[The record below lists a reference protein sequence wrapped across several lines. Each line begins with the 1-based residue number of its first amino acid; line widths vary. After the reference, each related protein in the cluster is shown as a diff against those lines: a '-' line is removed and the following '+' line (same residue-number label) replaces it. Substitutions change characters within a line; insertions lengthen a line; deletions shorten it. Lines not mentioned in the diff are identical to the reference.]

1 MKKKLRLF
9 TAAILWA
16 LLLTCGCNPYA
27 DISEYQGAVV
37 ITDCDICEDMLLLH
51 KGKLVQRKFPYLIV
65 KAYYPGD
72 TIRLLPPLHRDILFY
87 KPL

>member
-1 MKKKLRLF
+1 MKKLTLL
-9 TAAILWA
+9 TAFIFYM
-16 LLLTCGCNPYA
+16 LLLAACNPYA
-27 DISEYQGAVV
+27 DIEQYQGAVV
-37 ITDCDICEDMLLLH
+37 ITDCDMCEEMLLLH
-51 KGKLVQRKFPYLIV
+51 NGKLVQRKFPYLIV